1 MKVGIIGASSI
12 CSSVHLPLLSCM
24 DNVSIEFIADR
35 KDPENL
41 AKLYNTKSIQINKQ
55 SSFPDCDIVLIT
67 IPVGARNEYLYE
79 FAKSDSYIFSEK
91 PFVMDL
97 ETHKNL
103 LQLSDKFTCN
113 YARIF
118 FNTTRNIKN
127 IISSEIFGKIQK
139 ISIIEGGIYG
149 KTGITKNSYRNDP
162 KISGGFLNESACHT
176 FNQLDFIFDNITV
189 NSANILW
196 QDDFD
201 IESNVIF
208 DVKDKHS
215 FTIDYKG
222 THLKCVKPNTTVFF
236 EQTKIQF
243 NHLIPDSV
251 FTISPLNSDKKF
263 TLQQENIFGSTF
275 PQTYYL
281 KWNDFLNKVSS
292 SSKLNSKFETSLATT
307 KIISDIFEKGGK
319 R

>member
-35 KDPENL
+35 KNPENL
-41 AKLYNTKSIQINKQ
+41 AKLYNTKPIQINKQ

-176 FNQLDFIFDNITV
+176 FNQLDFIFDNI
-189 NSANILW
+189 SLI
-196 QDDFD
+196 D
-201 IESNVIF
+201 I
-208 DVKDKHS
+208 S
-215 FTIDYKG
+215 F
-222 THLKCVKPNTTVFF
+222 P
-236 EQTKIQF
+236 
-243 NHLIPDSV
+243 S
-251 FTISPLNSDKKF
+251 
-263 TLQQENIFGSTF
+263 
-275 PQTYYL
+275 
-281 KWNDFLNKVSS
+281 
-292 SSKLNSKFETSLATT
+292 
-307 KIISDIFEKGGK
+307 
-319 R
+319 